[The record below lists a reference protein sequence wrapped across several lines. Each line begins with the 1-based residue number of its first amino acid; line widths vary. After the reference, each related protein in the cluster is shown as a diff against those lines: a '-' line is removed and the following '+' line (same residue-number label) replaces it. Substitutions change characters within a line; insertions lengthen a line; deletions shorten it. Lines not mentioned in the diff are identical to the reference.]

1 MTEEIKPMTTYEIF
15 KNLKRDD
22 KDNVRQTISNYVYV
36 LNHDPVLRGNVRYNI
51 MTERDCILGDVGWSR
66 GGDALTDTDIS
77 YLKLYF
83 ERNYALG
90 GGDRMLDAIRIVANE
105 KQFHPVREYLE
116 SLKWD
121 GQERIREVLPKYLGA
136 EDCPLNYEFLKVF
149 LMGAISRVFKP
160 GVKFELM
167 LCLVGGQGAGK
178 SSFFRL
184 LAVRDEWFSDD
195 LKKIDDENVYRK
207 LQGHWII
214 EMSEMIATA
223 NAKSIEEVR
232 GFISRTKETYK
243 IPYDKFPADH
253 SRQCVFGG
261 TSNSLDFLPLDRAG
275 NRRFLPIL
283 VNPEKVETH
292 ILENE
297 QEARAYIDQLWAE
310 AMTIYRSGKFRLS
323 LSKEME
329 KEARKRQLEF
339 MPEDTTTGRI
349 QSYLDNLKTDVTCTL
364 QIIEEGLGRLNEPTQ
379 REIREVNDIMNNS
392 IDGWEPGK
400 HKRLPGYG
408 TQRTWRRKTEIEA
421 LDDFP
426 VIDSQEELPGDW

>member
-1 MTEEIKPMTTYEIF
+1 MTKESEVMSTPEIF
-15 KNLKRDD
+15 QRLKRDD
-22 KDNVRQTISNYVYV
+22 KDKVRQTIDNYVYV
-36 LNHDPVLRGNVRYNI
+36 LSHDPQLRDNVRYNI
-51 MTERDCILGDVGWSR
+51 MTERDCIIGDVGWPR
-66 GGDALTDTDIS
+66 TGDALTDTDIS

-83 ERNYALG
+83 ERNYGLM
-90 GGDRMLDAIRIVANE
+90 GGDKMMDAIRIVANE
-105 KQFHPVREYLE
+105 KQFHPVRDYLN
-116 SLKWD
+116 SLHWD
-121 GQERIREVLPKYLGA
+121 GEERIRYVLAKYLGA
-136 EDCPLNYEFLKVF
+136 EVCELNYEFLKVF
-149 LMGAISRVFKP
+149 LLGAISRVFKP

-184 LAVRDEWFSDD
+184 LAVQDEWFSDD
-195 LKKIDDENVYRK
+195 LKKLDDDNVFRK

-243 IPYDKFPADH
+243 IPYDKFPGDH
-253 SRQCVFGG
+253 ARQCVFAG

-283 VNPEKVETH
+283 VASVQAETH
-292 ILENE
+292 ILDD
-297 QEARAYIDQLWAE
+297 EAESRAYIDQVWAE
-310 AMTIYRSGKFRLS
+310 AMEIYRSGKFRLA

-329 KEARKRQLEF
+329 AEARKRQREF

-349 QSYLDNLKTDVTCTL
+349 QSYLDNLKEDVTCTL
-364 QIIEEGLGRLNEPTQ
+364 QIIEEGLGQMTKPTQ

-392 IDGWEPGK
+392 IDDWEPGK
-400 HKRLPGYG
+400 QKRFPGFG
-408 TQRTWRRKTEIEA
+408 AQRSWRRKPEIAEME
-421 LDDFP
+421 DFP

>member
-1 MTEEIKPMTTYEIF
+1 MTKESEIMNTSEIF
-15 KNLKRDD
+15 QKLKRDD
-22 KDNVRQTISNYVYV
+22 KGKVRQTIDNYVYV
-36 LNHDPVLRGNVRYNI
+36 LNHDPQLRDNVRFNI
-51 MTERDCILGDVGWSR
+51 MTERDCITGFVGWSR
-66 GGDALTDTDIS
+66 IGDAITDTDIS

-83 ERNYALG
+83 ERTYGLM
-90 GGDRMLDAIRIVANE
+90 GGDRMMDAIRIVANE
-105 KQFHPVREYLE
+105 KQFHPVRDYLN
-116 SLKWD
+116 SLQWD
-121 GQERIREVLPKYLGA
+121 GEERIRYVLAKYLGA
-136 EDCPLNYEFLKVF
+136 EVCELNYEFLKVF
-149 LMGAISRVFKP
+149 LLGAISRVFKP

-195 LKKIDDENVYRK
+195 LKKLDDDNVFRK

-232 GFISRTKETYK
+232 SFISRTKETYK
-243 IPYDKFPADH
+243 IPYDKFPGDH
-253 SRQCVFGG
+253 ARQCVFAG

-283 VNPEKVETH
+283 VAPEQAETH
-292 ILENE
+292 ILDD
-297 QEARAYIDQLWAE
+297 EAESRAYIDQIWAE
-310 AMTIYRSGKFRLS
+310 AMEIYRSGKFRLA

-329 KEARKRQLEF
+329 AEARKRQREF

-349 QSYLDNLKTDVTCTL
+349 QSYLDNLKEDVTCTL
-364 QIIEEGLGRLNEPTQ
+364 QIIEEGLGQLTKPTQ

-392 IDGWEPGK
+392 IDEWEPGK
-400 HKRLPGYG
+400 QKRFPGYG
-408 TQRTWRRKTEIEA
+408 AQRSWRRKTEVVEMVGS
-421 LDDFP
+421 P